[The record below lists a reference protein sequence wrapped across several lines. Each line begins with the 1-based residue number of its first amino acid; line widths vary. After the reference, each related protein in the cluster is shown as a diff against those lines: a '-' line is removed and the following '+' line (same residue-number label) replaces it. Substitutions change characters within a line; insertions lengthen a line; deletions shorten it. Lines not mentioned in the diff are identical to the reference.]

1 VWLFLLLGLQRD
13 IWLNYLKPIS
23 YSLHKN
29 KLAMHQTNVVFKLIE
44 RHCRIGRTV
53 TFKFNISTIK
63 CTDVTETNKCDV
75 FAESKMIISP

>member
-1 VWLFLLLGLQRD
+1 
-13 IWLNYLKPIS
+13 
-23 YSLHKN
+23 
-29 KLAMHQTNVVFKLIE
+29 MHQTNVVFKLIE